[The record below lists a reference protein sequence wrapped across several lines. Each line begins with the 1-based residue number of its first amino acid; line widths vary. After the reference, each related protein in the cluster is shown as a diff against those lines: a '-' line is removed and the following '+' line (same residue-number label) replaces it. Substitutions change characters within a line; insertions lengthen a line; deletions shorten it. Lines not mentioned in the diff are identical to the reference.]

1 MVDCKE
7 KDEQIRRLLD
17 RNKQLSEND
26 AELRIASQMDRDEK
40 LKLADFIIDNSGDLD
55 GTKSQIKEMFL
66 FLDRSQ
72 LYLRIRF
79 GILLIGGLILAKLL
93 A

>member
-40 LKLADFIIDNSGDLD
+40 
-55 GTKSQIKEMFL
+55 KEMFL